1 MLPAQAQAQL
11 QSIGGLSEIRATCMN
26 AHRDIDGVLVQW
38 GDRLFFPGSRMLKVK
53 DPPRLGT
60 SLSSQ
65 AKAIRN
71 RIEATVVRRSP
82 QVMVKVTGGGRGMGG
97 ITAHFRYISKNG
109 RLTIE
114 DDRGSIESG
123 KVAVHA
129 MLEQWRFGGS
139 LIDENSPRREAFNL
153 VLSMPR
159 GTAGHR
165 VLQAAREFARIELKD
180 HRYVMVL
187 HEHQENPHVHLCV
200 RAESMDGVRLN
211 PRKSDLHRWRE
222 TFAERLRGLGVDAEA
237 TRQASRGEGQC
248 YPALWQTCARRQGR
262 LKKSPVPAKSGQAY
276 RRNRVG
282 AMEAW
287 VQIGS
292 ALRLSD
298 QATDRELAFRISS
311 FLRES
316 MFGRELAMHRDRV
329 QRSRAPLRS
338 LVPLDSQAIKGNKRD
353 R

>member
-1 MLPAQAQAQL
+1 
-11 QSIGGLSEIRATCMN
+11 MN

-38 GDRLFFPGSRMLKVK
+38 GDRLFYPGNRMLKVK
-53 DPPRLGT
+53 APLRLGT
-60 SLSSQ
+60 SLRSQ

-71 RIEATVVRRSP
+71 RIEAAVVRRSP
-82 QVMVKVTGGGRGMGG
+82 QVMLKVTGGGRGMGG
-97 ITAHFRYISKNG
+97 IAAHFRYISKNG

-123 KVAVHA
+123 KEAVHA

-159 GTAGHR
+159 GTAGHG

-222 TFAERLRGLGVDAEA
+222 TFAERLRGLGIDAEA

-248 YPALWQTCARRQGR
+248 YPALWQTCAQKQGR
-262 LKKSPVPAKSGQAY
+262 LKKSPVPSKSGEAY
-276 RRNRVG
+276 RRSRVG
-282 AMEAW
+282 ALEAW
-287 VQIGS
+287 AQIGS

-298 QATDRELAFRISS
+298 QATDRELAIRISS

-316 MFGRELAMHRDRV
+316 MFGRELAMQKDRGL
-329 QRSRAPLRS
+329 RSRTPLRS
-338 LVPLDSQAIKGNKRD
+338 LAPVDSQAIKEAKRE